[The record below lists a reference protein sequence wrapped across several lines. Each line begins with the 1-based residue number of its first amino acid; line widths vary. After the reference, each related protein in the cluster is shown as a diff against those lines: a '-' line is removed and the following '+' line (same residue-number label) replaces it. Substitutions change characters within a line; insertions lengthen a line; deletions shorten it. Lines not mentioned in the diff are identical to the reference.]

1 MALSS
6 VYRKY
11 FQKSQVFIYPLLG
24 IQRGA
29 MIIPKSTHLSWN
41 DNVALEDMKL
51 VCVYEIENQEKFDNF
66 SKAVLLKHP
75 RLCGYVKTD
84 NKTSVFTFDF
94 SDMEEN
100 WCHFI
105 NGKYSK
111 ISMNL
116 KRKILDFFDKSSG
129 NYAYVNSYLFP
140 EKHFDEYAEL
150 LNHPVEVLKEVG
162 ELCSK
167 PNFEKE
173 NLILDVADLGNI
185 SETTLNLQNNEKI

>member
-29 MIIPKSTHLSWN
+29 IITPKSTYLSWF

-51 VCVYEIENQEKFDNF
+51 VCVYEITDQVKYDNF
-66 SKAVLLKHP
+66 AKAVLLKHP
-75 RLCGYVKTD
+75 RLSGYVKPD
-84 NKTSVFTFDF
+84 DVTSVFTFDF
-94 SDMEEN
+94 SDMGPD
-100 WCHFI
+100 WIHFI

-111 ISMNL
+111 IDVNL
-116 KRKILDFFDKSSG
+116 KHKILNFFDKSSG

-140 EKHFDEYAEL
+140 EKHFEEYSIL
-150 LNHPVEVLKEVG
+150 LNHPVELLKEVG

-167 PNFEKE
+167 PNLELE
-173 NLILDVADLGNI
+173 NLVMEVADLGNI
-185 SETTLNLQNNEKI
+185 TENKLNLQKNDNN